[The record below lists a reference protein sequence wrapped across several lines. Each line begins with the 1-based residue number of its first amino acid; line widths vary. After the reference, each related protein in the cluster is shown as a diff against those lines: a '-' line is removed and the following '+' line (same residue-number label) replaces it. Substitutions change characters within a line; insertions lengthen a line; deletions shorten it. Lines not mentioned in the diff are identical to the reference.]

1 MSDAPSPQYR
11 PLWLTEEEHQRI
23 FGELLTNPEGL
34 KEERLADL
42 LTKADARSKGSNVKM
57 STRDGGAVF
66 QADSTGVQSLTPPA
80 ALAARRMF
88 FVTVAGLAII
98 TFIGVLAS
106 ILVRR

>member
-42 LTKADARSKGSNVKM
+42 LTKADARSKGSNVSM
-57 STRDGGAVF
+57 STRDGSTVF
-66 QADSTGVQSLTPPA
+66 DAHSTGSL
-80 ALAARRMF
+80 ALSARAGARRTF
-88 FVTVAGLAII
+88 GVALVGMLALTLLGL
-98 TFIGVLAS
+98 
-106 ILVRR
+106 ILSMVARR